1 MQSKIIDGNE
11 IRKWE
16 NENGYSIRIT
26 NSKDVSSQYIK
37 VASLKVQDDEYN
49 GRKIRQLTIIDNM
62 GDEWELSQY
71 NGDCWN
77 EDDLTR
83 VKKGSIVAFRDDE
96 HNCILVTGFDPKY
109 LERLNK
115 KYFLN

>member
-1 MQSKIIDGNE
+1 MQTIAIDGNE

-26 NSKDVSSQYIK
+26 KSNDVSCQYIK
-37 VASLKVQDDEYN
+37 VASLKVKNDEFN

-62 GDEWELSQY
+62 GDEWELEQY
-71 NGDCWN
+71 NEECWN

-83 VKKGSIVAFRDDE
+83 VRKGSIVAFRDDVQ
-96 HNCILVTGFDPKY
+96 NCTLVTGFDPKY

-115 KYFLN
+115 KHFPN